1 MNILNLII
9 SWVVSHPSVDVT
21 IVVALY
27 EVVVRKLNTTV
38 SISILDFIKTSVD
51 QLCPNKLIKTVVDDS
66 IIKIEENQKTTV
78 KTETI
83 TKDDKPA

>member
-1 MNILNLII
+1 MNILSLIFDWI
-9 SWVVSHPSVDVT
+9 LSHPSIDVT

-38 SISILDFIKTSVD
+38 SLSILDFIKTLVD
-51 QLCPNKLIKTVVDDS
+51 KRCPNKIIKSVVDDS
-66 IIKIEENQKTTV
+66 IIEIEENQKTTV